1 MIKFLPEIYPNEAAY
16 SYFSRCYAY
25 SGYIWNQGF
34 SKEIFERSTANID
47 CCFLNVFT
55 PEFKKLIEKKLGFE
69 KLLLDHTLF
78 KYYSRFLPLDKR
90 KKVFQMA
97 INNEVF
103 LSQNLPI
110 PLKVNTSC
118 LRYCPEC
125 VKEDR
130 LKYGEA
136 YIHIGH
142 IIPDIHICSK
152 HCCELIDVEFIKQK
166 INNTTFVPLEHSIYD
181 MKVTVYDTE
190 NINVKVTQYI
200 TEVFEEPLDMNKELI
215 IGNFLSNKLEEKY
228 ISPRGEQR
236 NISQLFGD
244 IQNLYSGLKNFDITK
259 NRVAYIYRNLTF
271 NPYEILLV
279 SMFQNISP
287 KVLCAYE
294 GNSYPKHVEFDRLV
308 RDMFQ
313 SGLSMNKIGQI
324 LNVNH
329 EVVRQ
334 VLIGTYDKPTHLCS
348 TYRCEKWDWEK
359 IDNECCSEFFSKVS
373 ALDRNQITKK
383 TVAELF
389 GLKDER
395 LRNLPKLNAL
405 LREYKER
412 LKKER

>member
-78 KYYSRFLPLDKR
+78 KYYSRFLPLSKR
-90 KKVFQMA
+90 KEVFHMA
-97 INNEVF
+97 INNEPF
-103 LSQNLPI
+103 LSQTLPL

-130 LKYGEA
+130 LKYGES
-136 YIHIGH
+136 YIHISH
-142 IIPDIHICSK
+142 IIPDIHICPK

-166 INNTTFVPLEHSIYD
+166 INNTTFIPLEYAINDMTTTMYD
-181 MKVTVYDTE
+181 KSD
-190 NINVKVTQYI
+190 INVKVVRYI
-200 TEVFEEPLDMNKELI
+200 REVFGEPLDMNKELI

-236 NISQLFGD
+236 NISQLFDD
-244 IQNLYSGLKNFDITK
+244 IQNFYSGLKNFDITK

-294 GNSYPKHVEFDRLV
+294 GNSNPKHVEFDRLV
-308 RDMFQ
+308 RDMYQ
-313 SGLSMNKIGQI
+313 KGLSINKTAQI

-334 VLIGTYDKPTHLCS
+334 VLIGTYDKPKHLCS
-348 TYRCEKWDWEK
+348 TYRCKKWDWEK
-359 IDNECCSEFFSKVS
+359 IDDECCRDFHNRVS
-373 ALDRNQITKK
+373 TLNKITKN
-383 TVAELF
+383 TAAEIF
-389 GLKDER
+389 GLKDKR
-395 LRNLPKLNAL
+395 LRNLPKLNSL
-405 LREYKER
+405 IREYKEQ